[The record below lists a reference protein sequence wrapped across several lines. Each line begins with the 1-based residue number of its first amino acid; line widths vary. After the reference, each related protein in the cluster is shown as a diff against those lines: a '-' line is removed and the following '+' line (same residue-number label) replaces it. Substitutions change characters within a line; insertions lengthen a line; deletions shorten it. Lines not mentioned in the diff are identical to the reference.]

1 MLVGERTVS
10 RTRIALY
17 VGLCLIP
24 LIAALWIAGLDPGY
38 LLGNYVTSSSAYVTG
53 DLVQVGAPTN
63 GSVTRI
69 TTNVGDPVESGQALA
84 YLIAPPQPGRLP
96 VVPSVRAPAP
106 GTIVRMSVLQGQN
119 VTQGQTI
126 ATIADLQKLWVIAAV
141 DESSFPNVR
150 IGQSANVYIPAL
162 NRTFNG
168 KVSQLLPDIGAAT
181 SRGVGTTTAAAASAS
196 TTGMPVRI
204 DFPYGDALIYPGM
217 SAQVTIYVR

>member
-1 MLVGERTVS
+1 MS
-10 RTRIALY
+10 RKRIALY

-24 LIAALWIAGLDPGY
+24 LIAALSIAGLDPGY
-38 LLGNYVTSSSAYVTG
+38 LLGDYVTSSSAYVTG

-84 YLIAPPQPGRLP
+84 YLIEPPQPGRLP
-96 VVPSVRAPAP
+96 VVPSVRAPVP

-119 VTQGQTI
+119 VTQGQTV

-150 IGQSANVYIPAL
+150 IGQSANVFIPAL
-162 NRTFNG
+162 NQTFSG

-181 SRGVGTTTAAAASAS
+181 SRGVGTTAVSAGSAS
-196 TTGMPVRI
+196 TTGMPVRV